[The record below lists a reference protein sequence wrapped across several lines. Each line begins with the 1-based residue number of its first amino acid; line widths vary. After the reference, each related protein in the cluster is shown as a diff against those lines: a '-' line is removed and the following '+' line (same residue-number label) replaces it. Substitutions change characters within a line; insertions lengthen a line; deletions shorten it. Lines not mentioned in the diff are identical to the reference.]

1 MYDTN
6 CIADD
11 IRNQVVANVHECY
24 NLCKAD
30 ARCGAFV
37 YWGLHT
43 RCYLKTVCGDNFI
56 FEAPGFDFYSLGNVF
71 LEYVLY

>member
-6 CIADD
+6 CIAVKDD
-11 IRNQVVANVHECY
+11 IRSQVVANVHECY

-30 ARCGAFV
+30 ASCGAFV

-43 RCYLKTVCGDNFI
+43 SCYLKTICGDNFI
-56 FEAPGFDFYSLGNVF
+56 SASTGLDYYNLGKVNI
-71 LEYVLY
+71 